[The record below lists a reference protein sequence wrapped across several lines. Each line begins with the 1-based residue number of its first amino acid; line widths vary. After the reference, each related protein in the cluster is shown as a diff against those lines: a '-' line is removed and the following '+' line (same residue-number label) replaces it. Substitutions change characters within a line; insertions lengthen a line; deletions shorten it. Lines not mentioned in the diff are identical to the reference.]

1 MPNLEKDSCQ
11 KLSNIFFPYANDR
24 IKSLKDK
31 NLVHYTTATTAM
43 QIIKNESDKNNK
55 QMKELWMR
63 NAYAMNDFSEIQYG
77 IDLIRKTL
85 SDYTGTNLQNVLS
98 DCEFENNEPI
108 FDKVKEQLFNE
119 NTGEW
124 ISHKFNTYI
133 TCLTE
138 HDETENEIG
147 RLSMWRAYGG
157 GNNGVAIVFRK
168 GYIFE
173 DYEKDNISLSPVA
186 YFSNDGEKIQKEF
199 ERVIN
204 NINDNKDFL
213 KTIKTNIICNL
224 ILNAL
229 RAAMVSIKHIGF
241 SEEKEWRLVAHKDDL
256 IKNYTPSIEAPR
268 GIVQPVF
275 KIPFNITN
283 IERIII
289 GPTQY
294 YSVMYKAFVHL
305 LKINNIDTPE
315 KRVIISQIPY
325 REI

>member
-1 MPNLEKDSCQ
+1 
-11 KLSNIFFPYANDR
+11 
-24 IKSLKDK
+24 
-31 NLVHYTTATTAM
+31 
-43 QIIKNESDKNNK
+43 
-55 QMKELWMR
+55 MR
-63 NAYAMNDFSEIQYG
+63 NADAMNDFSEIQYG
-77 IDLIRKTL
+77 INLIRTIL
-85 SDYTGTNLQNVLS
+85 SNDIGTNLQNVLLNYK
-98 DCEFENNEPI
+98 FENNKPI
-108 FDKVKEQLFNE
+108 FNKVRDQLFNE

-124 ISHKFNTYI
+124 ISHRFNTYI

-138 HDETENEIG
+138 HDETENKIG

-173 DYEKDNISLSPVA
+173 DYEKNGISLSPVA
-186 YFSNDGEKIQKEF
+186 YFSNDDKKIKDEF
-199 ERVIN
+199 ERIIN

-213 KTIKTNIICNL
+213 KTIKSNTIYNL

-229 RAAMVSIKHIGF
+229 RAAIVSIKHVGF
-241 SEEKEWRLVAHKDDL
+241 SEEKEWRLVAHKDDI

-268 GIVQPVF
+268 GIAQPVF
-275 KIPFNITN
+275 KIPFHITN

-305 LKINNIDTPE
+305 LKINNINTPE

>member
-1 MPNLEKDSCQ
+1 MPILEKDSCQ
-11 KLSNIFFPYANDR
+11 KLFNIFFPYANDR

-43 QIIKNESDKNNK
+43 QILKNES
-55 QMKELWMR
+55 KELWMR
-63 NAYAMNDFSEIQYG
+63 NADAMNDFSEIQYG
-77 IDLIRKTL
+77 IDLIRKIL
-85 SDYTGTNLQNVLS
+85 FNDTGTNLQNALS
-98 DCEFENNEPI
+98 DYKFENNEPI
-108 FDKVKEQLFNE
+108 FDKVRDQLFNE

-138 HDETENEIG
+138 HDETENKIG

-157 GNNGVAIVFRK
+157 GDKGVAIVFKK

-173 DYEKDNISLSPVA
+173 DYEKNDISLSPVA
-186 YFSNDGEKIQKEF
+186 YFSNDGEKIKEEF
-199 ERVIN
+199 ERIIN

-213 KTIKTNIICNL
+213 KTIEPNIICNL

-229 RAAMVSIKHIGF
+229 RIAIVSIKHIGF

-256 IKNYTPSIEAPR
+256 IKNYIPSIEAPR

-275 KIPFNITN
+275 KIPFDIRN

-294 YSVMYKAFVHL
+294 YNVMYKAFVHL
-305 LKINNIDTPE
+305 LKINNINIPE